1 MDKREFRKKLLS
13 LVLPITFQQFM
24 LAVVS
29 ASDALMVGVIG
40 QNLLSAVSLA
50 SQITFVYNLFLAAMT
65 IGTSMFAAQYWG
77 KGDKD
82 AVERILGIV
91 LRSSMSVSFVFF
103 LGATFLPEY
112 LMRIF
117 TPDPELIHYGVQ
129 YLQIVG
135 ITYLLCGISQIY
147 LCIMKNSGLASMS
160 MIISSTA
167 AFLNIVLNA
176 VLIYGLFGA
185 PRMEAAGAAAATA
198 IARAAELLWVFW
210 ELRKT
215 GRVKIR
221 FLYIRKPDQGLKKDF
236 WHYTLPVLG
245 NELVWGGGFTMYSVI
260 MGHLGTDAV
269 AANSIANIVKNL
281 IASLAGGIGNGGSIM
296 VGNELGAGR
305 LEMAKAYGK
314 KLCHIAVVSG
324 ILSGIFL
331 LLISPL
337 VLQVTDLSPKA
348 EGYLKWMLVM
358 CAVYMVGKYV
368 NGTTIGGIFCAG
380 GDSRFGFLCDAVTLW
395 CFTVPVGLLAAFVL
409 KWPVLAVYFIVNS
422 DEIVKFPAVYLHYGK
437 YKWLKDLTVRE
448 EGKEKSFRK
457 NKPADEAERII
468 RCEPVPAFIKH
479 MSCSALC

>member
-1 MDKREFRKKLLS
+1 MDRREFRRKLTS
-13 LVLPITFQQFM
+13 LILPITFQQFM

-40 QNLLSAVSLA
+40 QDLLSAVSLA
-50 SQITFVYNLFLAAMT
+50 SQITFVYNLFLMAMT

-103 LGATFLPEY
+103 SAATFLPGL

-117 TPDPELIHYGVQ
+117 TNDPQLIHYGVQ

-135 ITYLLCGISQIY
+135 VTYLLCGISQVY

-160 MIISSTA
+160 MLISSA
-167 AFLNIVLNA
+167 AALLNIILNA

-185 PRMEAAGAAAATA
+185 PRMEAGGAAAATA
-198 IARAAELLWVFW
+198 IARGVELLWVFA
-210 ELRKT
+210 ELTKK
-215 GRVKIR
+215 GRIKIR
-221 FLYIRKPDQGLKKDF
+221 FAYIRRPDQGLRKNF

-269 AANSIANIVKNL
+269 AANSIANIAKNL

-305 LEMAKAYGK
+305 LETAKAYGR

-331 LLISPL
+331 LLLSPL
-337 VLQVTDLSPKA
+337 VLEITDLSPQA
-348 EGYLKWMLVM
+348 EEYLRWMLAM

-368 NGTTIGGIFCAG
+368 NGTTIAGIFCAG

-395 CFTVPVGLLAAFVL
+395 CFTVPVGLLAAFVF

-422 DEIVKFPAVYLHYGK
+422 DEIVKLPAVYRHYRK

-448 EGKEKSFRK
+448 EGL
-457 NKPADEAERII
+457 D
-468 RCEPVPAFIKH
+468 
-479 MSCSALC
+479 

>member
-1 MDKREFRKKLLS
+1 MKYGKRSMDRREFRRKLTS
-13 LVLPITFQQFM
+13 LILPITFQQFM

-29 ASDALMVGVIG
+29 ASDALMVGAIG
-40 QNLLSAVSLA
+40 QDLLSAVSLA
-50 SQITFVYNLFLAAMT
+50 SQITFVYNLFLMAMT

-103 LGATFLPEY
+103 FAATFLPGL

-117 TPDPELIHYGVQ
+117 TTDPQLIHYGVQ

-135 ITYLLCGISQIY
+135 VTYLLCGISQVY

-160 MIISSTA
+160 MLISSA
-167 AFLNIVLNA
+167 AALLNIILNA

-185 PRMEAAGAAAATA
+185 PRMEAGGAAAATA
-198 IARAAELLWVFW
+198 IARGVELLWVLA
-210 ELRKT
+210 ELTKK
-215 GRVKIR
+215 GRIKIR
-221 FLYIRKPDQGLKKDF
+221 FAYIRRPDQGLRKDF
-236 WHYTLPVLG
+236 WHYTLLVLG

-269 AANSIANIVKNL
+269 AANSIANIAKNL

-305 LEMAKAYGK
+305 LETAKAYGR

-331 LLISPL
+331 LLLSPL
-337 VLQVTDLSPKA
+337 VLEITDLSPQA
-348 EGYLKWMLVM
+348 EEYLRWMLAM

-368 NGTTIGGIFCAG
+368 NGTTIAGIFCAG

-395 CFTVPVGLLAAFVL
+395 CFTVPVGLLAAFVF

-422 DEIVKFPAVYLHYGK
+422 DEIVKLPAVYRHYRK

-448 EGKEKSFRK
+448 EGL
-457 NKPADEAERII
+457 D
-468 RCEPVPAFIKH
+468 
-479 MSCSALC
+479 

>member
-1 MDKREFRKKLLS
+1 MDRREFRRKLTS
-13 LVLPITFQQFM
+13 LILPITFQQFM

-29 ASDALMVGVIG
+29 ASDALMVGAIG
-40 QNLLSAVSLA
+40 QDLLSAVSLA
-50 SQITFVYNLFLAAMT
+50 SQITFVYNLFLMAMT

-103 LGATFLPEY
+103 SAATFLPGL

-117 TPDPELIHYGVQ
+117 TTDPQLIHYGVQ

-135 ITYLLCGISQIY
+135 LTYLLCGISQVY

-160 MIISSTA
+160 MLISSA
-167 AFLNIVLNA
+167 AALLNIILNA

-185 PRMEAAGAAAATA
+185 PRMEAGGAAAATA
-198 IARAAELLWVFW
+198 IARGVELLWVLA
-210 ELRKT
+210 ELTKK
-215 GRVKIR
+215 GRIKIR
-221 FLYIRKPDQGLKKDF
+221 FAYIRRPDQGLRKDF

-269 AANSIANIVKNL
+269 AANSIANIAKNL

-305 LEMAKAYGK
+305 LETAKAYGR

-331 LLISPL
+331 LLLSPL
-337 VLQVTDLSPKA
+337 VLEITDLSPQA
-348 EGYLKWMLVM
+348 EEYLRWMLAM

-368 NGTTIGGIFCAG
+368 NGTTIAGIFCAG

-395 CFTVPVGLLAAFVL
+395 CFTVPVGLLAAFVF

-422 DEIVKFPAVYLHYGK
+422 DEIVKLPAVYRHYRK

-448 EGKEKSFRK
+448 EGL
-457 NKPADEAERII
+457 D
-468 RCEPVPAFIKH
+468 
-479 MSCSALC
+479 

>member
-1 MDKREFRKKLLS
+1 MKYGKRSMDRREFRRKLTS
-13 LVLPITFQQFM
+13 LILPITFQQFM

-40 QNLLSAVSLA
+40 QDLLSAVSLA
-50 SQITFVYNLFLAAMT
+50 SQITFVYNLFLMAMT

-103 LGATFLPEY
+103 FAATFLPGL

-117 TPDPELIHYGVQ
+117 TTDPQLIHYGVQ

-135 ITYLLCGISQIY
+135 LTYLLCGISQVY

-160 MIISSTA
+160 MLISSA
-167 AFLNIVLNA
+167 AALLNIILNA

-185 PRMEAAGAAAATA
+185 PRMEAGGAAAATA
-198 IARAAELLWVFW
+198 IARGVELLWVLA
-210 ELRKT
+210 ELTKK
-215 GRVKIR
+215 GRIKIR
-221 FLYIRKPDQGLKKDF
+221 FAYIRRPDQGLRKDF

-269 AANSIANIVKNL
+269 AANSIANIAKNL

-305 LEMAKAYGK
+305 LETAKAYGR

-331 LLISPL
+331 LLLSPL
-337 VLQVTDLSPKA
+337 VLEITDLSPQA
-348 EGYLKWMLVM
+348 EEYLRWMLAM

-368 NGTTIGGIFCAG
+368 NGTTVAGIFCAG

-395 CFTVPVGLLAAFVL
+395 CFTVPVGLLAAFVF

-422 DEIVKFPAVYLHYGK
+422 DEIVKLPAVYRHYRK

-448 EGKEKSFRK
+448 EGL
-457 NKPADEAERII
+457 D
-468 RCEPVPAFIKH
+468 
-479 MSCSALC
+479 

>member
-1 MDKREFRKKLLS
+1 MKYGKRSMDRREFRRKLTS
-13 LVLPITFQQFM
+13 LILPITFQQFM

-40 QNLLSAVSLA
+40 QDLLSAVSLA
-50 SQITFVYNLFLAAMT
+50 SQITFVYNLFLMAMT

-103 LGATFLPEY
+103 FAATFLPGL

-117 TPDPELIHYGVQ
+117 TTDPQLIHYGVQ

-135 ITYLLCGISQIY
+135 LTYLLCGISQVY

-160 MIISSTA
+160 MLISSA
-167 AFLNIVLNA
+167 AALLNIILNA

-185 PRMEAAGAAAATA
+185 PRMEAGGAAAATA
-198 IARAAELLWVFW
+198 IARGVELLWVLA
-210 ELRKT
+210 ELTKK
-215 GRVKIR
+215 GRIKIR
-221 FLYIRKPDQGLKKDF
+221 FAYIRRPDQGLRKDF
-236 WHYTLPVLG
+236 WHYTLLVLG

-269 AANSIANIVKNL
+269 AANSIANIAKNL

-305 LEMAKAYGK
+305 LETAKAYGR

-331 LLISPL
+331 LLLSPL
-337 VLQVTDLSPKA
+337 VLEITDLSPQA
-348 EGYLKWMLVM
+348 EEYLRWMLAM

-368 NGTTIGGIFCAG
+368 NGTTIAGIFCAG

-395 CFTVPVGLLAAFVL
+395 CFTVPVGLLAAFVF

-422 DEIVKFPAVYLHYGK
+422 DEIVKLPAVYRHYRK

-448 EGKEKSFRK
+448 EGRE
-457 NKPADEAERII
+457 
-468 RCEPVPAFIKH
+468 
-479 MSCSALC
+479 

>member
-1 MDKREFRKKLLS
+1 MDRREFRRKLTS
-13 LVLPITFQQFM
+13 LILPITFQQFM

-40 QNLLSAVSLA
+40 QDLLSAVSLA
-50 SQITFVYNLFLAAMT
+50 SQITFVYNLFLMAMT

-103 LGATFLPEY
+103 FAATFLPGL

-117 TPDPELIHYGVQ
+117 TTDPQLIHYGVQ

-135 ITYLLCGISQIY
+135 VTYLLCGISQVY

-160 MIISSTA
+160 MLISSA
-167 AFLNIVLNA
+167 AALLNIILNA

-185 PRMEAAGAAAATA
+185 PRMEAGGAAAATA
-198 IARAAELLWVFW
+198 IARGVELLWVLA
-210 ELRKT
+210 ELTKK
-215 GRVKIR
+215 GRIKIR
-221 FLYIRKPDQGLKKDF
+221 FAYIRRPDQGLRKDF

-269 AANSIANIVKNL
+269 AANSIANIAKNL

-305 LEMAKAYGK
+305 LETAKAYGR

-331 LLISPL
+331 LLLSPL
-337 VLQVTDLSPKA
+337 VLEITDLSPQA
-348 EGYLKWMLVM
+348 EEYLRWMLAM

-368 NGTTIGGIFCAG
+368 NGTTIAGIFCAG

-395 CFTVPVGLLAAFVL
+395 CFTVPVGLLAAFVF

-422 DEIVKFPAVYLHYGK
+422 DEIVKLPAVYRHYRK
-437 YKWLKDLTVRE
+437 YKWLKDLTARE
-448 EGKEKSFRK
+448 EGL
-457 NKPADEAERII
+457 D
-468 RCEPVPAFIKH
+468 
-479 MSCSALC
+479 

>member
-1 MDKREFRKKLLS
+1 MKYGKRSMDRREFRRKLTS
-13 LVLPITFQQFM
+13 LILPITFQQFM

-29 ASDALMVGVIG
+29 ASDALMVGAIG
-40 QNLLSAVSLA
+40 QDLLSAVSLA
-50 SQITFVYNLFLAAMT
+50 SQITFVYNLFLMAMT

-103 LGATFLPEY
+103 FAATFFPGL

-117 TPDPELIHYGVQ
+117 TTDPQLIHYGVQ

-135 ITYLLCGISQIY
+135 LTYLLCGISQVY

-160 MIISSTA
+160 MLISSA
-167 AFLNIVLNA
+167 AALLNIILNA

-185 PRMEAAGAAAATA
+185 PRMEAGGAAAATA
-198 IARAAELLWVFW
+198 IARGVELLWVLA
-210 ELRKT
+210 ELTKK
-215 GRVKIR
+215 GRIKIR
-221 FLYIRKPDQGLKKDF
+221 FAYIRRPDQGLRKDF

-269 AANSIANIVKNL
+269 AANSIANIAKNL

-296 VGNELGAGR
+296 VGNELGAGQ
-305 LEMAKAYGK
+305 LETAKAYGR

-331 LLISPL
+331 LLLSPL
-337 VLQVTDLSPKA
+337 VLEITDLSPQA
-348 EGYLKWMLVM
+348 EEYLRWMLAM

-368 NGTTIGGIFCAG
+368 NGTTIAGIFCAG

-395 CFTVPVGLLAAFVL
+395 CFTVPVGLLAAFVF

-422 DEIVKFPAVYLHYGK
+422 DEIVKLPAVYRHYRK

-448 EGKEKSFRK
+448 EGL
-457 NKPADEAERII
+457 D
-468 RCEPVPAFIKH
+468 
-479 MSCSALC
+479 

>member
-1 MDKREFRKKLLS
+1 MKYGKRSMDRREFRRKLTS
-13 LVLPITFQQFM
+13 LILPITFQQFM

-29 ASDALMVGVIG
+29 ASDALMVGAIG
-40 QNLLSAVSLA
+40 QDLLSAVSLA
-50 SQITFVYNLFLAAMT
+50 SQITFVYNLFLMAMT

-103 LGATFLPEY
+103 FAATFFPGL

-117 TPDPELIHYGVQ
+117 TTDPQLIHYGVQ

-135 ITYLLCGISQIY
+135 LTYLLCGISQVY

-160 MIISSTA
+160 MLISSA
-167 AFLNIVLNA
+167 VALLNIILNA

-185 PRMEAAGAAAATA
+185 PRMEAGGAAAATA
-198 IARAAELLWVFW
+198 IARGVELLWVLA
-210 ELRKT
+210 ELTKK
-215 GRVKIR
+215 GRIKIR
-221 FLYIRKPDQGLKKDF
+221 FAYIRRPDQGLRKDF
-236 WHYTLPVLG
+236 WHYTLLVLG

-269 AANSIANIVKNL
+269 AANSIANIAKNL

-305 LEMAKAYGK
+305 LETAKAYGR

-331 LLISPL
+331 LLLSPL
-337 VLQVTDLSPKA
+337 VLEITDLSPQA
-348 EGYLKWMLVM
+348 EEYLRWMMAM

-368 NGTTIGGIFCAG
+368 NGTTIAGIFCAG

-395 CFTVPVGLLAAFVL
+395 CFTVPVGLLAAFVF

-422 DEIVKFPAVYLHYGK
+422 DEIVKLPAVYRHYRK

-448 EGKEKSFRK
+448 EGL
-457 NKPADEAERII
+457 D
-468 RCEPVPAFIKH
+468 
-479 MSCSALC
+479 

>member
-1 MDKREFRKKLLS
+1 MDRREFRRKLTS
-13 LVLPITFQQFM
+13 LILPITFQQFM

-29 ASDALMVGVIG
+29 ASDALMVGAIG
-40 QNLLSAVSLA
+40 QDLLSAVSLA
-50 SQITFVYNLFLAAMT
+50 SQITFVYNLFLMAMT

-91 LRSSMSVSFVFF
+91 LRSSMSVSYVFF
-103 LGATFLPEY
+103 FAATFFPGL

-117 TPDPELIHYGVQ
+117 TTDPQLIHYGVQ

-135 ITYLLCGISQIY
+135 LTYLLCGISQVY

-160 MIISSTA
+160 MLISSA
-167 AFLNIVLNA
+167 AALLNIILNA

-185 PRMEAAGAAAATA
+185 PRMEAGGAAAATA
-198 IARAAELLWVFW
+198 IARGVELLWVFA
-210 ELRKT
+210 ELTKK
-215 GRVKIR
+215 GRIKIR
-221 FLYIRKPDQGLKKDF
+221 FAYIRRPDQGLRKDF

-269 AANSIANIVKNL
+269 AANSIANIAKNL

-296 VGNELGAGR
+296 VGNELGAGQ
-305 LEMAKAYGK
+305 LETAKAYGR

-331 LLISPL
+331 LLLSPL
-337 VLQVTDLSPKA
+337 VLEITDLSPQA
-348 EGYLKWMLVM
+348 EEYLRWMLAM

-368 NGTTIGGIFCAG
+368 NGTTIAGIFCAG

-395 CFTVPVGLLAAFVL
+395 CFTVPVGLLAAFVF

-422 DEIVKFPAVYLHYGK
+422 DEIVKLPAVYRHYRK

-448 EGKEKSFRK
+448 EGL
-457 NKPADEAERII
+457 D
-468 RCEPVPAFIKH
+468 
-479 MSCSALC
+479 

>member
-40 QNLLSAVSLA
+40 QDLLSAVSLA

-236 WHYTLPVLG
+236 WHYTLPILG

-422 DEIVKFPAVYLHYGK
+422 DEIVKLPAVYFHYGK

-448 EGKEKSFRK
+448 EGREKILQEK
-457 NKPADEAERII
+457 
-468 RCEPVPAFIKH
+468 
-479 MSCSALC
+479 

>member
-40 QNLLSAVSLA
+40 QDLLSAVSLA

-422 DEIVKFPAVYLHYGK
+422 DEIVKLPAVYFHYGK

-448 EGKEKSFRK
+448 EGREK
-457 NKPADEAERII
+457 I
-468 RCEPVPAFIKH
+468 
-479 MSCSALC
+479 L

>member
-40 QNLLSAVSLA
+40 QDLLSAVSLA
-50 SQITFVYNLFLAAMT
+50 SQITFVYNLFLTAMT

-167 AFLNIVLNA
+167 AFLNIVQNA

-331 LLISPL
+331 LLISPV
-337 VLQVTDLSPKA
+337 VLQVTDLSA
-348 EGYLKWMLVM
+348 RSEGYLKWMLVM

-422 DEIVKFPAVYLHYGK
+422 DEIVKLPAVYFHYGK

-448 EGKEKSFRK
+448 EGKEKILQEK
-457 NKPADEAERII
+457 
-468 RCEPVPAFIKH
+468 
-479 MSCSALC
+479 

>member
-1 MDKREFRKKLLS
+1 MKYGKRSMDRREFRRKLTS
-13 LVLPITFQQFM
+13 LILPITFQQFM

-29 ASDALMVGVIG
+29 ASDALMVGAIG
-40 QNLLSAVSLA
+40 QDLLSAVSLA
-50 SQITFVYNLFLAAMT
+50 SQITFVYNLFLMAMT

-103 LGATFLPEY
+103 FAATFFPGL

-117 TPDPELIHYGVQ
+117 TTDPQLIHYGVQ

-135 ITYLLCGISQIY
+135 LTYLLCGISQVY

-160 MIISSTA
+160 MLISSA
-167 AFLNIVLNA
+167 AALLNIILNA

-185 PRMEAAGAAAATA
+185 PRMEAGGAAAATA
-198 IARAAELLWVFW
+198 IARGAELLWVLA
-210 ELRKT
+210 ELTKK
-215 GRVKIR
+215 GRIKIR
-221 FLYIRKPDQGLKKDF
+221 FAYIRRPDQGLRKDF
-236 WHYTLPVLG
+236 WHYTLPVQG

-269 AANSIANIVKNL
+269 AANSIANIAKNL

-305 LEMAKAYGK
+305 LETAKAYGR

-331 LLISPL
+331 LLLSPL
-337 VLQVTDLSPKA
+337 VLEITDLSPQA
-348 EGYLKWMLVM
+348 EEYLRWMLAM

-368 NGTTIGGIFCAG
+368 NGTTIAGIFCAG

-395 CFTVPVGLLAAFVL
+395 CFTVPVGLLAAFVF

-422 DEIVKFPAVYLHYGK
+422 DEIVKLPAVYRHYRK

-448 EGKEKSFRK
+448 EGL
-457 NKPADEAERII
+457 D
-468 RCEPVPAFIKH
+468 
-479 MSCSALC
+479 

>member
-1 MDKREFRKKLLS
+1 MKYGKRSMDRREFRRKLTS
-13 LVLPITFQQFM
+13 LILPITFQQFM

-29 ASDALMVGVIG
+29 ASDALMVGAIG
-40 QNLLSAVSLA
+40 QDLLSAVSLA
-50 SQITFVYNLFLAAMT
+50 SQITFVYNLFLMAMT

-103 LGATFLPEY
+103 SAATFLPGL

-117 TPDPELIHYGVQ
+117 TTDPQLIHYGVQ

-135 ITYLLCGISQIY
+135 VTYLLCGISQVY

-160 MIISSTA
+160 MLISSA
-167 AFLNIVLNA
+167 AALLNIILNA

-185 PRMEAAGAAAATA
+185 PRMEAGGAAAATA
-198 IARAAELLWVFW
+198 IARGVELLWVLA
-210 ELRKT
+210 ELTKK
-215 GRVKIR
+215 GRIKIR
-221 FLYIRKPDQGLKKDF
+221 FAYIRRPDQGLRKDF
-236 WHYTLPVLG
+236 WHYTLLVLG

-269 AANSIANIVKNL
+269 AANSIANIAKNL

-305 LEMAKAYGK
+305 LETAKAYGR

-331 LLISPL
+331 LLLSPL
-337 VLQVTDLSPKA
+337 VLEITDLSPQA
-348 EGYLKWMLVM
+348 EEYLRWMLAM

-368 NGTTIGGIFCAG
+368 NGTTIAGIFCAG
-380 GDSRFGFLCDAVTLW
+380 GDSRFGFL
-395 CFTVPVGLLAAFVL
+395 
-409 KWPVLAVYFIVNS
+409 
-422 DEIVKFPAVYLHYGK
+422 
-437 YKWLKDLTVRE
+437 
-448 EGKEKSFRK
+448 
-457 NKPADEAERII
+457 
-468 RCEPVPAFIKH
+468 
-479 MSCSALC
+479 

>member
-13 LVLPITFQQFM
+13 LVLPITFQQFK

-40 QNLLSAVSLA
+40 QDLLSAVSLA

-422 DEIVKFPAVYLHYGK
+422 DEIVKLPAVYFHYGK

-448 EGKEKSFRK
+448 EGREKILQEK
-457 NKPADEAERII
+457 
-468 RCEPVPAFIKH
+468 
-479 MSCSALC
+479 

>member
-1 MDKREFRKKLLS
+1 MKYGKRSMDRREFRRKLTS
-13 LVLPITFQQFM
+13 LILPITFQQFM

-29 ASDALMVGVIG
+29 ASDALMVGAIG
-40 QNLLSAVSLA
+40 QDLLSAVSLA
-50 SQITFVYNLFLAAMT
+50 SQITFVYNLFLMAMT

-103 LGATFLPEY
+103 SAATFLPGL

-117 TPDPELIHYGVQ
+117 TTDPQLIHYGVQ

-135 ITYLLCGISQIY
+135 LTYLLCGISQVY

-160 MIISSTA
+160 MLISSA
-167 AFLNIVLNA
+167 AALLNIILNA

-185 PRMEAAGAAAATA
+185 PRMEAGGAAAATA
-198 IARAAELLWVFW
+198 IARGVELLWVLA
-210 ELRKT
+210 ELTKK
-215 GRVKIR
+215 GRIKIR
-221 FLYIRKPDQGLKKDF
+221 FAYIRRPDQGLRKDF

-269 AANSIANIVKNL
+269 AANSIANIAKNL

-305 LEMAKAYGK
+305 LETAKAYGR

-331 LLISPL
+331 LLLSPL
-337 VLQVTDLSPKA
+337 VLEITDLSPQA
-348 EGYLKWMLVM
+348 EEYLRWMLAM

-368 NGTTIGGIFCAG
+368 NGTTIAGIFCAG

-395 CFTVPVGLLAAFVL
+395 CFTVPVGLLAAFVF

-422 DEIVKFPAVYLHYGK
+422 DEIVKLPAVYRHYRK

-448 EGKEKSFRK
+448 EGL
-457 NKPADEAERII
+457 D
-468 RCEPVPAFIKH
+468 
-479 MSCSALC
+479 

>member
-1 MDKREFRKKLLS
+1 MKYGKRSMDRREFRRKLTS
-13 LVLPITFQQFM
+13 LILPITFQQFM

-40 QNLLSAVSLA
+40 QDLLSAVSLA
-50 SQITFVYNLFLAAMT
+50 SQITFVYNLFLMAMT

-103 LGATFLPEY
+103 SAATFLPGL

-117 TPDPELIHYGVQ
+117 TTDPQLIHYGVQ

-135 ITYLLCGISQIY
+135 VTYLLCGISQVY

-160 MIISSTA
+160 MLISSA
-167 AFLNIVLNA
+167 AALLNIILNA

-185 PRMEAAGAAAATA
+185 PRMEAGGAAAATA
-198 IARAAELLWVFW
+198 IARGVELLWVLA
-210 ELRKT
+210 ELTKK
-215 GRVKIR
+215 GRIKIR
-221 FLYIRKPDQGLKKDF
+221 FAYIRRPDQGLRKDF
-236 WHYTLPVLG
+236 WHYTLLVLG

-269 AANSIANIVKNL
+269 AANSIANIAKNL

-296 VGNELGAGR
+296 VGNELGAGQ
-305 LEMAKAYGK
+305 LETAKAYGR

-331 LLISPL
+331 LLLSPL
-337 VLQVTDLSPKA
+337 VLEITDLSPQA
-348 EGYLKWMLVM
+348 EEYLRWMLAM

-368 NGTTIGGIFCAG
+368 NGTTIAGIFCAG

-395 CFTVPVGLLAAFVL
+395 CFTVPVGLLAAFVF

-422 DEIVKFPAVYLHYGK
+422 DEIVKLPAVYRHYRK

-448 EGKEKSFRK
+448 EGL
-457 NKPADEAERII
+457 D
-468 RCEPVPAFIKH
+468 
-479 MSCSALC
+479 